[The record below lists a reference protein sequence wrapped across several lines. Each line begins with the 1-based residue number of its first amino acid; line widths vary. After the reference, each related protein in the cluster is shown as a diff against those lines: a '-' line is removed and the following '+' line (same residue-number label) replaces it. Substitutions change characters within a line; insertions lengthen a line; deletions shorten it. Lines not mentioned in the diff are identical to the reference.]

1 MWEHRSPTVCP
12 LYYWR
17 IKMDELLDVRT
28 IAYRKKIRAF
38 SEHELKPIA
47 IKQDEKEEF
56 PVDLALKMGAAGLF
70 GITLP
75 EEYGGQ
81 GLDYLSYIIAI
92 EEMARVDSSPAATV
106 AAHNSLGISPIFQYG
121 TEAQRLKFLPGLCT
135 GKKLWAFGLTESNAG
150 SDAKGVATEA
160 KFENGEWVIN
170 GAKLFITNSSS
181 PIAAGITLQAI
192 TDLKNGEK
200 ELSVILV
207 DRTTPG
213 YSTEPIKGK
222 LMWRAVDNGK
232 LSFDNCLVPAE
243 NLLGKRGEGMKIM
256 LSTLDAGRLSIA
268 AMGLGLAQGA
278 FEMAVN
284 YAKKRKQFGKTL
296 AEFQAISF
304 KLAEMATKIELAR
317 NTLYHACRLKD
328 AGLPFAKQAA
338 ISKLYCSEI
347 AKEVADESLQIHGAY
362 GFLRE
367 NHIER
372 FYRDQRLLQIGEG
385 TSEILKMVISRNI
398 LSQ

>member
-1 MWEHRSPTVCP
+1 MN
-12 LYYWR
+12 
-17 IKMDELLDVRT
+17 ELLDKAT
-28 IAYRKKIRAF
+28 IEYRKMIRVFA
-38 SEHELKPIA
+38 EQVIKPIA
-47 IKQDEKEEF
+47 IEQDEKEEF
-56 PVDLALKMGAAGLF
+56 PVLLAKQMGDAGLF

-75 EEYGGQ
+75 REYGGQ

-92 EEMARVDSSPAATV
+92 EEIARVDSSPAATV
-106 AAHNSLGISPIFQYG
+106 AAHNSLGIAPIYTFG
-121 TEAQRLKFLPGLCT
+121 TEDQRLKYLPGLCT
-135 GKKLWAFGLTESNAG
+135 GEKLWAFGLTEANAG
-150 SDAKGVATEA
+150 SDAKGVETAA
-160 KFENGEWVIN
+160 KQEGEKWIIN
-170 GAKLFITNSSS
+170 GSKIFITNSASA
-181 PIAAGITLQAI
+181 IASGITLQSI
-192 TDLKNGEK
+192 TDVKNGEK

-207 DRTTPG
+207 ERDTPG
-213 YSTEPIKGK
+213 YSATPIKGK

-232 LSFDNCLVPAE
+232 LNFENCEVPAAS
-243 NLLGKRGEGMKIM
+243 LLGKRGEGMKIM
-256 LSTLDAGRLSIA
+256 LSTLDSGRLSIA

-278 FEMAVN
+278 FEMALD
-284 YAKKRKQFGKTL
+284 YAQKRKQFGKHL
-296 AEFQAISF
+296 FEFQAISF

-317 NTLYHACRLKD
+317 NTLYHACRLRD

-347 AKEVADESLQIHGAY
+347 AKEVSDESLQIHGAY

-398 LSQ
+398 IQP

>member
-1 MWEHRSPTVCP
+1 MN
-12 LYYWR
+12 
-17 IKMDELLDVRT
+17 ELLDNNT
-28 IAYRKKIRAF
+28 INYREKIRAF
-38 SEHELKPIA
+38 SENVIKPIA
-47 IKQDEKEEF
+47 IAQDQKEEF
-56 PVDLALKMGAAGLF
+56 PVFLAKQMGDTGLF

-75 EEYGGQ
+75 AKYGGQ

-92 EEMARVDSSPAATV
+92 EEIARIDSSPAATV
-106 AAHNSLGISPIFQYG
+106 AAHNSLGINPIYTFG
-121 TEAQRLKFLPGLCT
+121 TEDQRLQFLPGLCT
-135 GKKLWAFGLTESNAG
+135 GEKLWAFGLTESNAG
-150 SDAKGVATEA
+150 SDAKGVETVA
-160 KFENGEWVIN
+160 KLEDEQWTIN
-170 GAKLFITNSSS
+170 GSKIFITNSSS
-181 PIAAGITLQAI
+181 EIASGITLQTI
-192 TDLKNGEK
+192 TDEKNGEK

-207 DRTTPG
+207 DRSTQG
-213 YSTEPIKGK
+213 YSTTPIKGK

-232 LSFDNCLVPAE
+232 LAFENCKVPAS

-268 AMGLGLAQGA
+268 SIGLGLSQGA
-278 FEMAVN
+278 FEMALE
-284 YAKKRKQFGKTL
+284 YAQKRKQFGKHL
-296 AEFQAISF
+296 VEFQAISF

-328 AGLPFAKQAA
+328 ASLPFAKQAA

-385 TSEILKMVISRNI
+385 TSEILKMVISRSI
-398 LSQ
+398 IQS

>member
-1 MWEHRSPTVCP
+1 MN
-12 LYYWR
+12 
-17 IKMDELLDVRT
+17 ELLENCT
-28 IAYRKKIRAF
+28 IEYRKRIRAF
-38 SEHELKPIA
+38 SELVIKPIA
-47 IKQDEKEEF
+47 IEQDKKEEF
-56 PVDLALKMGAAGLF
+56 PVELAQKMGEAGLF

-75 EEYGGQ
+75 KAYGGQ
-81 GLDYLSYIIAI
+81 GLDYLYYIIAI

-106 AAHNSLGISPIFQYG
+106 AAHNSLGIAPIYHYG
-121 TEAQRLKFLPGLCT
+121 TEEQRLKYLPGLCT
-135 GKKLWAFGLTESNAG
+135 GRKTWAFGLTETNAG
-150 SDAKGVATEA
+150 SDAKGVETEA
-160 KFENGEWVIN
+160 RLVQDQWIIN
-170 GAKLFITNSSS
+170 GSKVFITNSSS
-181 PIAAGITLQAI
+181 AIAAGITLQAI

-207 DRTTPG
+207 DRSIPG

-232 LSFDNCLVPAE
+232 LNFDNCIVPAA
-243 NLLGKRGEGMKIM
+243 NLLGNRGEGMKIM

-268 AMGLGLAQGA
+268 AIGLGLAQGA
-278 FEMAVN
+278 FEMAVE
-284 YAKKRKQFGKTL
+284 YAKKRKQFGKKL
-296 AEFQAISF
+296 VEFQAISF
-304 KLAEMATKIELAR
+304 KLAEMAKKIELAR

-347 AKEVADESLQIHGAY
+347 AKEVSDESLQIHGAY

-385 TSEILKMVISRNI
+385 TSEILKMVISRHI
-398 LSQ
+398 V

>member
-1 MWEHRSPTVCP
+1 MN
-12 LYYWR
+12 
-17 IKMDELLDVRT
+17 ELLDFKT
-28 IAYRKKIRAF
+28 IAYRNKIRAF
-38 SEHELKPIA
+38 SELELKPIA
-47 IKQDEKEEF
+47 IEQDEKEEF
-56 PVDLALKMGAAGLF
+56 PVNLALKMGEAGLF

-75 EEYGGQ
+75 KEYGGQ

-92 EEMARVDSSPAATV
+92 EEMARIDSSPAATV

-121 TEAQRLKFLPGLCT
+121 TEAQRLNYLPGLCT
-135 GKKLWAFGLTESNAG
+135 GKRVWAFGLTESNAG

-160 KFENGEWVIN
+160 RLENGHWIIN
-170 GAKLFITNSSS
+170 GSKLFITNSSS
-181 PIAAGITLQAI
+181 PIASGITLQAI

-207 DRTTPG
+207 DRSTSG
-213 YSTEPIKGK
+213 YTTEPIKGK

-232 LSFDNCLVPAE
+232 LNFNNCVVPEA

-278 FEMAVN
+278 FEMAVE

-296 AEFQAISF
+296 VEFQAISF

-328 AGLPFAKQAA
+328 AGLAFGKQAA

-347 AKEVADESLQIHGAY
+347 AREVADESLQIHGAY
-362 GFLRE
+362 GLLRE

-398 LSQ
+398 LSH

>member
-1 MWEHRSPTVCP
+1 MN
-12 LYYWR
+12 
-17 IKMDELLDVRT
+17 ELLDKRT
-28 IAYRKKIRAF
+28 IEYREKVRAF
-38 SEHELKPIA
+38 SERVIKPVAIA
-47 IKQDEKEEF
+47 QDEKEEF
-56 PVDLALKMGAAGLF
+56 PVFLAKQMGEAGLF

-92 EEMARVDSSPAATV
+92 EEIARIDSSPAATV
-106 AAHNSLGISPIFQYG
+106 AAHNSLGISPIYTFG
-121 TEAQRLKFLPGLCT
+121 TEAQRKKYLPGLCT
-135 GKKLWAFGLTESNAG
+135 GEKLWAFGLTESNAG
-150 SDAKGVATEA
+150 SDAKGVETVA
-160 KFENGEWVIN
+160 KMEGDQWIIN
-170 GAKLFITNSSS
+170 GSKIFITNSSS
-181 PIAAGITLQAI
+181 AIASGITLQSV
-192 TDLKNGEK
+192 TDVKNGEK

-207 DRTTPG
+207 ERDIPG
-213 YSTEPIKGK
+213 YSTTPIKGK

-232 LSFDNCLVPAE
+232 LSFENCTVPAS

-278 FEMAVN
+278 FEMAVE
-284 YAKKRKQFGKTL
+284 YAQKRKQFGKHL
-296 AEFQAISF
+296 IEFQAISF

-347 AKEVADESLQIHGAY
+347 AKEVSDESLQIHGAY

-398 LSQ
+398 ILPQSF